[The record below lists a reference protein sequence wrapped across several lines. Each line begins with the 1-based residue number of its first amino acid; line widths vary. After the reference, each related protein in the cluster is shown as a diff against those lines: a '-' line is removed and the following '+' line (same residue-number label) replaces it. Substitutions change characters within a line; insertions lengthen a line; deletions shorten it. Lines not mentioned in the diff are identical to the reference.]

1 MLKEIKHISFF
12 LIISLFFFV
21 TFKYYISDKHEKKYF
36 RSINNLEEIINEKK
50 KNLILLESNTENIKL
65 FIDENKNQKK
75 KFNFWNLLKNE
86 D

>member
-1 MLKEIKHISFF
+1 MLPLNIIF
-12 LIISLFFFV
+12 LIN
-21 TFKYYISDKHEKKYF
+21 TKKKYF

>member
-1 MLKEIKHISFF
+1 MLKEIKYIFFF
-12 LIISLFFFV
+12 LIIFLFFFV

-36 RSINNLEEIINEKK
+36 RSINNLEETINEKK

>member
-1 MLKEIKHISFF
+1 MIFF
-12 LIISLFFFV
+12 
-21 TFKYYISDKHEKKYF
+21 
-36 RSINNLEEIINEKK
+36 K

>member
-1 MLKEIKHISFF
+1 MLKEIKYIFFF

-21 TFKYYISDKHEKKYF
+21 TFKYYISDKHEKNYF

-65 FIDENKNQKK
+65 FINENKNKKK

>member
-1 MLKEIKHISFF
+1 MLKEIKYIFFF
-12 LIISLFFFV
+12 LIIYLFFFV
-21 TFKYYISDKHEKKYF
+21 TFKYYISDKHEKRYF

>member
-1 MLKEIKHISFF
+1 M
-12 LIISLFFFV
+12 FFFV

-65 FIDENKNQKK
+65 FIDENKNRKK

-86 D
+86 N

>member
-1 MLKEIKHISFF
+1 MLKEIKYIFFF

-21 TFKYYISDKHEKKYF
+21 TFKYYISDKHEKRYF

-65 FIDENKNQKK
+65 FINENKNLKK